1 MLIEF
6 KQGLKNYKPKAS
18 GLEIGILKTKDEGQI
33 SIFKEAIKEQNHS
46 KLIKQEREKMRAH
59 YDREVEKHAE
69 LLQQN
74 QIEMKTIEK
83 KNDEI
88 LQSRSASEN
97 KIRLS
102 KKRRARIEK
111 INTDSSLNETEKEN
125 LISQLEKQVCENK
138 KQKRSQMDDF
148 KDRTNFVTSERAPT
162 SENKVNSSSLWGEG
176 EKNFLEDVTINM
188 SGADDDGKNLKGR
201 KVMKWDATKKRYMVK
216 NIDRDGKVIAE
227 KRNEAGKKITK
238 KMKEKEK
245 VSIYKKWQ
253 QRTHLTLQKTGEM
266 EDQKAMDQA
275 KRANDSRKTIKDFK
289 DRHGQELHKGTDARS
304 HDTLIAKKQQ
314 KLQAKMQAMNQKK
327 PRAGPGGRSFSDKS
341 MAKIQSASRPTKSK
355 MIVKAGGLGGGGRG
369 KKGGSRGRR

>member
-125 LISQLEKQVCENK
+125 LIS
-138 KQKRSQMDDF
+138 
-148 KDRTNFVTSERAPT
+148 
-162 SENKVNSSSLWGEG
+162 
-176 EKNFLEDVTINM
+176 
-188 SGADDDGKNLKGR
+188 
-201 KVMKWDATKKRYMVK
+201 
-216 NIDRDGKVIAE
+216 
-227 KRNEAGKKITK
+227 
-238 KMKEKEK
+238 
-245 VSIYKKWQ
+245 
-253 QRTHLTLQKTGEM
+253 
-266 EDQKAMDQA
+266 
-275 KRANDSRKTIKDFK
+275 
-289 DRHGQELHKGTDARS
+289 
-304 HDTLIAKKQQ
+304 
-314 KLQAKMQAMNQKK
+314 
-327 PRAGPGGRSFSDKS
+327 
-341 MAKIQSASRPTKSK
+341 
-355 MIVKAGGLGGGGRG
+355 
-369 KKGGSRGRR
+369 